1 MEKKTL
7 TDEELIKT
15 PQYNKILNQINIT
28 KKFAQED
35 FSRTVEINSQNSHL
49 INQQILWLSTGI
61 LTIMF
66 STITRLVDYKSIIN
80 VFDFKISVYGFMAT
94 IVITFFKMVVSVIN
108 FRLRI
113 RVLDSKR
120 KNGYVLKKYLKS
132 EKCCNITKCIIII
145 FEILSY
151 ISFIIGIIFLSI
163 FINTTLGL
171 IFN

>member
-1 MEKKTL
+1 MERKTL
-7 TDEELIKT
+7 NDEELIKT
-15 PQYNKILNQINIT
+15 PKYNKKLNQINVT

-35 FSRTVEINSQNSHL
+35 FSKTVEINSQNSHL
-49 INQQILWLSTGI
+49 INQQILWLCTGI

-66 STITRLVDYKSIIN
+66 STITRLFDYKSIIN
-80 VFDFKISVYGFMAT
+80 VFYFKISIYSFIAT
-94 IVITFFKMVVSVIN
+94 IIITFIKMGVSVIN
-108 FRLRI
+108 YRLRI

-132 EKCCNITKCIIII
+132 EKCCNITKYIIITL
-145 FEILSY
+145 EILSY